1 MIDEALRYIQA
12 NKAITLID
20 EILAEFPELTAKEL
34 ATPEIQKE
42 LENNRIRMK
51 AALKIKLFKAN
62 TTESLLKLNKMLEN
76 ETNQTKTGEFIDKIV
91 ERWKKNEL

>member
-1 MIDEALRYIQA
+1 MIDEVLRYIQV

-34 ATPEIQKE
+34 YIPEIQKE

-51 AALKIKLFKAN
+51 AALKIKLFKSN
-62 TTESLLKLNKMLEN
+62 TTESLLKLNKMLDT
-76 ETNQTKTGEFIDKIV
+76 ETNQTKTGEFIDKVV
-91 ERWKKNEL
+91 ERWKSNEL